1 MQRTRRHGN
10 AVLPVSPWFT
20 ILMSS
25 PLAAYSSLSPSSTRV
40 DIHRVLQSIIDAPP
54 SSVDRA
60 DREEL
65 LKLLLLDLSTCGPKS
80 RLSAKDAAQA
90 LLALKTLGKDQSGS
104 LYLSSVANLSS
115 ILSFSSTFRDDPDA
129 VSEALRTIA
138 NTLLLIA
145 EARTTFVG
153 GGVAG
158 GMLSAIMLEKATTP
172 DQIFILSRILFLCT
186 ASGTSFVQILVEEKH
201 HGRTMVDI
209 IDAKLDLLTTAI
221 LSGTK
226 LAREAMS
233 DLLKFAFNLLHHYPK
248 LIESEREAAHEK
260 ITGDFW
266 GSRLDGMLPSLLR
279 TFSQLPP
286 TFPSPIAIPLTH
298 VIHALIVI
306 PVSPSLRQH
315 WFNTSSPSR
324 SGANPSPKSTSSP
337 TSGSRSDS
345 PTGTGSA
352 VLSPKPSSPGSHI
365 DIAQRGMDLLDVSFS
380 HFFPGAVEAD
390 DPSVRERARKESPDN
405 SLDDLMSPLV
415 VLIARLCVADE
426 NTRIRIR
433 QWIVP
438 DDLDRSTPL
447 EERSDVLGRCL
458 RLLASV
464 YHPRL
469 KDSVGEMLYAMAD
482 SNATTLSAL
491 VGYGN
496 VAGYLFNKGILHAP
510 PPNTSTTNPSL
521 TTSSGQAINPITGTT
536 EKPKPDA
543 PEMTEEEKE
552 REMEKLFVL
561 FDRLERTGNLPR
573 DQNPIR
579 KAIQEGKLP
588 I

>member
-1 MQRTRRHGN
+1 
-10 AVLPVSPWFT
+10 
-20 ILMSS
+20 
-25 PLAAYSSLSPSSTRV
+25 
-40 DIHRVLQSIIDAPP
+40 
-54 SSVDRA
+54 
-60 DREEL
+60 
-65 LKLLLLDLSTCGPKS
+65 
-80 RLSAKDAAQA
+80 
-90 LLALKTLGKDQSGS
+90 
-104 LYLSSVANLSS
+104 
-115 ILSFSSTFRDDPDA
+115 
-129 VSEALRTIA
+129 
-138 NTLLLIA
+138 
-145 EARTTFVG
+145 
-153 GGVAG
+153 
-158 GMLSAIMLEKATTP
+158 
-172 DQIFILSRILFLCT
+172 
-186 ASGTSFVQILVEEKH
+186 
-201 HGRTMVDI
+201 
-209 IDAKLDLLTTAI
+209 
-221 LSGTK
+221 
-226 LAREAMS
+226 
-233 DLLKFAFNLLHHYPK
+233 
-248 LIESEREAAHEK
+248 
-260 ITGDFW
+260 
-266 GSRLDGMLPSLLR
+266 MLPSLLR

-352 VLSPKPSSPGSHI
+352 VLSPKPSTLDRALSMLVPHRRSASRAGSPGSHI

-482 SNATTLSAL
+482 SN
-491 VGYGN
+491 G
-496 VAGYLFNKGILHAP
+496 
-510 PPNTSTTNPSL
+510 
-521 TTSSGQAINPITGTT
+521 
-536 EKPKPDA
+536 
-543 PEMTEEEKE
+543 
-552 REMEKLFVL
+552 
-561 FDRLERTGNLPR
+561 
-573 DQNPIR
+573 
-579 KAIQEGKLP
+579 
-588 I
+588 